1 MWVFT
6 VLAQDYSLAFLFL
19 SGVFFVTSARK
30 TGREEYLYDTE
41 KSAWK
46 QDGLMNENDDKEWI
60 HQHRKTHTYTISTLE
75 TQIWK
80 THKRAHS
87 ANVHRI
93 SSKPVT
99 EKGKAFAALV
109 ADAVEGCEPMLT
121 LSFSTQCRFNVLT
134 NTTRVTERWYSS
146 RLMHA
151 GSRWRKRCWGFL
163 TFP

>member
-60 HQHRKTHTYTISTLE
+60 HQHRKTHADTISTLE

-93 SSKPVT
+93 SSKRGHGERQGLRSPCRRRSRMLWAYANAEFQHTVQVQCPN
-99 EKGKAFAALV
+99 EHYKSDREVILV
-109 ADAVEGCEPMLT
+109 SSYA
-121 LSFSTQCRFNVLT
+121 CR
-134 NTTRVTERWYSS
+134 
-146 RLMHA
+146 
-151 GSRWRKRCWGFL
+151 
-163 TFP
+163 